1 MAGCPRG
8 IPAHLRRFRRCGV
21 NRERKV
27 VLMLIPSWAKFKE
40 PQKVSEASL
49 ARIRARE
56 RERILSEEAD
66 KRHARRKARLDLIIK
81 PQ

>member
-1 MAGCPRG
+1 MLARYLEKQGGRVTARG
-8 IPAHLRRFRRCGV
+8 Y
-21 NRERKV
+21 K
-27 VLMLIPSWAKFKE
+27 
-40 PQKVSEASL
+40 ASL

>member
-1 MAGCPRG
+1 MVRCLGA
-8 IPAHLRRFRRCGV
+8 IPPHLRRFRHCGV
-21 NRERKV
+21 NREREM
-27 VLMLIPSWAKFKE
+27 VLMLIPSWSKFKE

-56 RERILSEEAD
+56 RERLLSEEAD

>member
-1 MAGCPRG
+1 MAGCPWG
-8 IPAHLRRFRRCGV
+8 IPPHIPRFRDCGV

-40 PQKVSEASL
+40 PLRVSEASL

-66 KRHARRKARLDLIIK
+66 KRHARRKARIDLIIK

>member
-1 MAGCPRG
+1 MAGCLRG
-8 IPAHLRRFRRCGV
+8 IPPHLRRFRRCGV

>member
-1 MAGCPRG
+1 M
-8 IPAHLRRFRRCGV
+8 
-21 NRERKV
+21 
-27 VLMLIPSWAKFKE
+27 VLVLIPSWAKFKQ

-56 RERILSEEAD
+56 RERLLSEEAD
-66 KRHARRKARLDLIIK
+66 KRRAQQGLIIK

>member
-1 MAGCPRG
+1 MILLSWMKEKP
-8 IPAHLRRFRRCGV
+8 PLR
-21 NRERKV
+21 
-27 VLMLIPSWAKFKE
+27 
-40 PQKVSEASL
+40 VSEASL

-56 RERILSEEAD
+56 RDRILSEEAD

>member
-1 MAGCPRG
+1 
-8 IPAHLRRFRRCGV
+8 
-21 NRERKV
+21 
-27 VLMLIPSWAKFKE
+27 MLIPSWSKFKE

-81 PQ
+81 PQYNRAYIKEIQFSGKIKKEEE

>member
-1 MAGCPRG
+1 
-8 IPAHLRRFRRCGV
+8 
-21 NRERKV
+21 
-27 VLMLIPSWAKFKE
+27 MLIPSWAKFKK
-40 PQKVSEASL
+40 PQRVSEASL

>member
-1 MAGCPRG
+1 MR
-8 IPAHLRRFRRCGV
+8 LLSR
-21 NRERKV
+21 
-27 VLMLIPSWAKFKE
+27 LWAKE
-40 PQKVSEASL
+40 PLRVSEASL

-56 RERILSEEAD
+56 RERLLSEEAD

>member
-1 MAGCPRG
+1 MAGCSGG
-8 IPAHLRRFRRCGV
+8 IPPHPDRLRHCGV

-49 ARIRARE
+49 RRIRASE
-56 RERILSEEAD
+56 RERLLSEEAD
-66 KRHARRKARLDLIIK
+66 KRHARRKARIDLIIK

>member
-1 MAGCPRG
+1 M
-8 IPAHLRRFRRCGV
+8 
-21 NRERKV
+21 
-27 VLMLIPSWAKFKE
+27 VLMLIPSWLKRKE
-40 PQKVSEASL
+40 ALRVSEASL

-56 RERILSEEAD
+56 RERLLSEESD

>member
-1 MAGCPRG
+1 M
-8 IPAHLRRFRRCGV
+8 
-21 NRERKV
+21 
-27 VLMLIPSWAKFKE
+27 VLMLIPSWSKFKE
-40 PQKVSEASL
+40 PLRVSEASL

>member
-1 MAGCPRG
+1 MARCLGA

-21 NRERKV
+21 NRKRKV